1 MFYLRLRVQR
11 KQVRTLW
18 KGENMSK
25 MRVGVGLEEIRLRL
39 EKVTDALEYIWFN
52 KKIDELQEE
61 LKECEDKKT

>member
-11 KQVRTLW
+11 KQVRTLR

>member
-1 MFYLRLRVQR
+1 
-11 KQVRTLW
+11 VRTLR